1 MKLYIADDTCSR
13 AVQLIANELGLNPEL
28 VHYDVFGRST
38 SNGDEFA
45 KVNPLLYVPAL
56 SLDNQQDILAET
68 IVVISYLADQHA
80 QAGLIPVRGTLERAK
95 LDQLLVFMATEIAQ
109 KHIPLMRK
117 LLTAEGVQFTT
128 NKLLTAY
135 KTLDDRLSDGR
146 SYLLGETFTVADA
159 YAWATMWGSRS
170 GVDIAHLKN
179 FAAWKA
185 RVDARPSATKALQ
198 DEAEIVAIHKAQIA
212 ARAA

>member
-13 AVQLIANELGLNPEL
+13 AVQLIANEIGLTPEI
-28 VHYDVFGRST
+28 VHYDVFGRSA
-38 SNGDEFA
+38 SNGDDFA

-56 SLDNQQDILAET
+56 SLDNQEGILAET
-68 IVVISYLADQHA
+68 TVVISYLADQHPE
-80 QAGLIPVRGTLERAK
+80 AGLIPAHGTLERAK

-117 LLTAEGVQFTT
+117 LLTVEGIEFTT

-135 KTLDDRLSDGR
+135 KVLDDRLADGR
-146 SYLLGETFTVADA
+146 PYLLGDKFSVADA
-159 YAWATMWGSRS
+159 YAWATLWVRRS
-170 GVDIAHLKN
+170 GVDIGHLKN

-185 RVDARPSATKALQ
+185 RIDARPAAIKALQ
-198 DEAEIVAIHKAQIA
+198 DEAEIVAIHRAQID

>member
-13 AVQLIANELGLNPEL
+13 AVQLIANEIGLSPEL
-28 VHYDVFGRST
+28 IHFDVFGKST
-38 SNGDEFA
+38 SNGDDFA

-56 SLDNQQDILAET
+56 SLDNQEDTLAET
-68 IVVISYLADQHA
+68 IVVISYLADQHPE
-80 QAGLIPVRGTLERAK
+80 AGLIPARGTLERAK

-117 LLTAEGVQFTT
+117 LLTAEGIAFTT

-135 KTLDDRLSDGR
+135 KVLDDRLADGR
-146 SYLLGETFTVADA
+146 PYLLADTFTVADA

-170 GVDIAHLKN
+170 GVNIDHLTN
-179 FAAWKA
+179 FAAWKD
-185 RVDARPSATKALQ
+185 RIDIRPAAIKALS
-198 DEAEIVAIHKAQIA
+198 DEAEIVAFHRAQIA